1 MRRNCFDNC
10 RILCVYLI
18 AKMKQKV
25 EKIVINSA
33 IPEIIRVEFYQKF
46 IVKKSG
52 DQMTLK
58 MDKVRKSYSNGVSA

>member
-1 MRRNCFDNC
+1 
-10 RILCVYLI
+10 
-18 AKMKQKV
+18 MKQKV